1 VNENSIQTET
11 RHVAPPFSARK
22 AGTVATV
29 AALGILIAVVAWYWF
44 AEQSRQTAAVADAPP
59 TMPTISSGSE
69 VQASEESDNATRSVS
84 EEVAPAPVAAP
95 ITTTAAPA
103 QTLPVLQASDGFV
116 RENFEQ
122 WSVPTGLM
130 GRVLDEGDL
139 LARLSVVV
147 ANFADGILP
156 TRLLKPYA
164 LVEKFTVEES
174 GDRLYLDS
182 ASYDR
187 YQSYV
192 DVVENIPPAKAAAFM
207 RLVDPLL
214 VEALAQL
221 GERRSPRLL
230 LQDAAE
236 RLFGLPTLPSEIEL
250 VKKEAIYQY
259 ANEDLE
265 TLPEFDK
272 QLLRF
277 GSNNVQRL
285 KTWGIEFAREY
296 GLDLTGIEQQ

>member
-1 VNENSIQTET
+1 MKSPYSV
-11 RHVAPPFSARK
+11 RK
-22 AGTVATV
+22 SGTSKIAAGAVLCGA
-29 AALGILIAVVAWYWF
+29 LIALVAWYWF

-59 TMPTISSGSE
+59 TILTIPTIPTISSGSE
-69 VQASEESDNATRSVS
+69 VQESDDSDNTMRSVS
-84 EEVAPAPVAAP
+84 EEVTPAPVAAP
-95 ITTTAAPA
+95 ITTPA

-122 WSVPTGLM
+122 WSVPT
-130 GRVLDEGDL
+130 RFTEQGDL
-139 LARLSVVV
+139 LARLAAVV
-147 ANFADGILP
+147 ANAADGIVP
-156 TRLLKPYA
+156 TRLLKPIA
-164 LVEKFTVEES
+164 LVEKYTVQAA
-174 GDRLYLDS
+174 GDQLYLDS

-187 YQSYV
+187 YQTYV
-192 DVVENIPPAKAAAFM
+192 AAVEIIPPAKAAAFM

-221 GERRSPRLL
+221 GERRSPSLL

-236 RLFGLPTLPSEIEL
+236 RLFGLPTLRSEIEL

-265 TLPEFDK
+265 MLTEFDK

-277 GSNNVQRL
+277 GLNNVQRL